1 MDDLDR
7 LAFRVARTVRTTY
20 PHLLEHGFTLADLE
34 ETLAPYA
41 QTRRELAIDGPSGYE
56 TTLLR
61 LLSGERGYLAT
72 APEVQEAC
80 RQALQST
87 SPSVSLVR
95 AVASSALTLCSGA
108 FALAESGARAAVA
121 NTAAAPAAGVPAAG
135 VLAAGVL
142 AAGVPAA
149 GAPAAG
155 APVAG
160 APVASSAVAPAA
172 NRGSCDCPYCGGE
185 LPVGRSTRF
194 CPRCGL
200 DLTVRH
206 CPACSTE
213 LERQWRFCVTCG
225 READVD
231 TPLVTSAAA

>member
-135 VLAAGVL
+135 
-142 AAGVPAA
+142 
-149 GAPAAG
+149 